1 MKKIFTLIAAAF
13 LALGAQAA
21 SDLTLNPADAKGF
34 SVGEDGGVWGFTPVS
49 ETAFTVQNWATGGW
63 EFETALSQDDY
74 CGVEFAFEATS
85 VNRLT
90 FTITFEGGETQEI
103 DVPSGST
110 GFSADFAYS
119 GGIKKLVFSYGD
131 WDGGVPED
139 VTFNFTKA
147 VVKAHST
154 GEAIALPFADLNPGE
169 DASIKDDA
177 NQTVTLTRYKTY
189 PAWYFDPAL
198 NSDDYEKVVI
208 TFAEAIPEDGL
219 QLNCECDGDGWSGTS
234 LVGLTKGATKTT
246 AYFSAKPGASI
257 KSIGFYYS
265 WNSKQGTDD
274 QTTLKIASAKLV
286 KKAGSGSSIN
296 TIQAVSS
303 NENGTIYML
312 SGQPVSSPVRGINI
326 INGKKVIKH

>member
-34 SVGEDGGVWGFTPVS
+34 SVGEDGGVWGFTLVS
-49 ETAFTVQNWATGGW
+49 ETAFTVSNWATGGW

-85 VNRLT
+85 VKRVT
-90 FTITFEGGETQEI
+90 FTITFEGGETQAI

-119 GGIKKLVFSYGD
+119 GGIKKSYGD
-131 WDGGVPED
+131 WDGGVPGD

-147 VVKAHST
+147 VVKANSA
-154 GEAIALPFADLNPGE
+154 GEVTELTFADLNPGE
-169 DASIKDDA
+169 DESIKDAA
-177 NQTVTLTRYKTY
+177 NQAITLTRYSTY

-219 QLNCECDGDGWSGTS
+219 QLNCECEGDNWSGTS
-234 LVGLTKGATKTT
+234 LIGLTKGATKVT

-274 QTTLKIASAKLV
+274 KTTLKIASAKLI
-286 KKAGSGSSIN
+286 KKPGTETGIHSIA
-296 TIQAVSS
+296 TTQKE
-303 NENGTIYML
+303 NESIYTL
-312 SGQPVSSPVRGINI
+312 SGQRVATPVKGINI
-326 INGKKVIKH
+326 INGKKVAIK

>member
-1 MKKIFTLIAAAF
+1 MKKLFTLIAAAF
-13 LALGAQAA
+13 LALSAQAA

-34 SVGEDGGVWGFTPVS
+34 SVGEEGVWGFTPVS

-85 VNRLT
+85 VKRVT
-90 FTITFEGGETQEI
+90 FTITFEGGETQAI

-110 GFSADFAYS
+110 GFSADFAFS

-131 WDGGVPED
+131 WDAGVPGD

-154 GEAIALPFADLNPGE
+154 GEVTELTFADLNPGE
-169 DASIKDDA
+169 NASIKDDA
-177 NQTVTLTRYKTY
+177 NQAITLTRYSTY

-208 TFAEAIPEDGL
+208 TFAEAIPDDGI
-219 QLNCECDGDGWSGTS
+219 QLNAESDTDDWSGTQIAA
-234 LVGLTKGATKTT
+234 LTKGASKVT

-257 KSIGFYYS
+257 KSVGFYYS

-274 QTTLKIASAKLV
+274 QTTLKIAKAELV
-286 KKAGSGSSIN
+286 KKASSDTDGIR
-296 TIQAVSS
+296 TVTSS
-303 NENGTIYML
+303 QIGNESIYTL
-312 SGQPVSSPVRGINI
+312 SGQRVGCPVKGINI
-326 INGKKVIKH
+326 IRGKKIVIR

>member
-1 MKKIFTLIAAAF
+1 MKKIFTLIAAVF
-13 LALGAQAA
+13 LALSAQAA

-34 SVGEDGGVWGFTPVS
+34 SVGEEGVWGFTPVS

-85 VNRLT
+85 VNRVT
-90 FTITFEGGETQEI
+90 FTITFEGGEKQEI

-131 WDGGVPED
+131 WGDGVPGD

-147 VVKAHST
+147 VVKANST
-154 GEAIALPFADLNPGE
+154 GEVTELTFANLNPGE

-177 NQTVTLTRYKTY
+177 NQAVTLTRYSTY

-219 QLNCECDGDGWSGTS
+219 QLNCECDGDGWSGKS

-257 KSIGFYYS
+257 KSIGFYYA
-265 WNSKQGTDD
+265 WNSKQGIDD
-274 QTTLKIASAKLV
+274 VTTLKIAKAELV
-286 KKAGSGSSIN
+286 KKPGSGTGIN
-296 TIQAVSS
+296 TVATTQKG
-303 NENGTIYML
+303 NETIYTL
-312 SGQPVSSPVRGINI
+312 SGQRVSAPVKGINI
-326 INGKKVIKH
+326 INGKKIFIK

>member
-1 MKKIFTLIAAAF
+1 MKKFLLLIAAAF

-21 SDLTLNPADAKGF
+21 EDLTLNPADAKGF
-34 SVGEDGGVWGFTPVS
+34 SVGEEGVWGFTPVS

-85 VNRLT
+85 VKRVT
-90 FTITFEGGETQEI
+90 FTITFEGGETQAI

-110 GFSADFAYS
+110 GFSADFAFS

-131 WDGGVPED
+131 WDGGVPGD

-154 GEAIALPFADLNPGE
+154 GEVTQLSFADLNPGE
-169 DASIKDDA
+169 DTSLKDDD
-177 NQTVTLTRYKTY
+177 NQTITLNRYSTY
-189 PAWYFDPAL
+189 PAWYFDPAII
-198 NSDDYEKVVI
+198 SDDYEKVVI
-208 TFAEAIPEDGL
+208 TFAEPIPDEGI
-219 QLNCECDGDGWSGTS
+219 QLNAESDTDGWSGTQIA
-234 LVGLTKGATKTT
+234 GLTKGASKVT
-246 AYFSAKPGASI
+246 AYFSAKPSVNI

-274 QTTLKIASAKLV
+274 QTTLKIAKAELV
-286 KKAGSGSSIN
+286 KKAGSGTGIN
-296 TIQAVSS
+296 TIHSIAPK
-303 NENGTIYML
+303 ENDAIYTL
-312 SGQPVSSPVRGINI
+312 SGQRISTPAKGINI
-326 INGKKVIKH
+326 MGGKKIVIK